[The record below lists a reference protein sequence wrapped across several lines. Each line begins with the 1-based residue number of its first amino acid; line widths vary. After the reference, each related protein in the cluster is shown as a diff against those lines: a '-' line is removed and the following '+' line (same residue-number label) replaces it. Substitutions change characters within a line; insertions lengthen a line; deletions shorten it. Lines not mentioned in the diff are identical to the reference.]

1 MITSTI
7 GKKFLKAYNEEYK
20 TDYDAKQFFIEK
32 FYPLFFDHNKYMMT
46 AGNSPLENPKISWE
60 KMILGNM
67 PFETEERRGE
77 RFNNLINKI
86 SSSEADASIAIGYP
100 SLDENATTSGQ
111 VTNLKIPIDK
121 DDIYSSWI
129 GAALSIGVQGG
140 ISIILDQ
147 SDILLSLYKGWE
159 MYRKVLNTTSNL
171 KGNQINTWNGQWLAH
186 FYNKKEYDDNN
197 PMANFN
203 PFEENKG
210 LMSIST
216 QSWTIIMIR
225 LSQQFTNPHMMGYVY
240 NIGQMNTTI
249 GFIPFVLSQIK
260 RPIELYKKFFNIDSG
275 KKAEAL
281 WGTAYGLRKACQ
293 SGVVGIKALE
303 PKGMSDY
310 ILKGKLPKLGNNE
323 NDKLNFNVYIIWI
336 LAMLNNEELWNI
348 AHEFAKELQNYSSGN
363 NNAKKDKSNKVN
375 AVITSTNKTTFIK
388 ALTEIVA
395 DVDNKAQIENIASV
409 VNRMPTEN
417 VPYFL
422 TLMRFHYAAI
432 NNQK

>member
-159 MYRKVLNTTSNL
+159 MYRKV
-171 KGNQINTWNGQWLAH
+171 
-186 FYNKKEYDDNN
+186 D
-197 PMANFN
+197 
-203 PFEENKG
+203 
-210 LMSIST
+210 
-216 QSWTIIMIR
+216 
-225 LSQQFTNPHMMGYVY
+225 
-240 NIGQMNTTI
+240 
-249 GFIPFVLSQIK
+249 
-260 RPIELYKKFFNIDSG
+260 
-275 KKAEAL
+275 
-281 WGTAYGLRKACQ
+281 RK
-293 SGVVGIKALE
+293 
-303 PKGMSDY
+303 
-310 ILKGKLPKLGNNE
+310 
-323 NDKLNFNVYIIWI
+323 
-336 LAMLNNEELWNI
+336 
-348 AHEFAKELQNYSSGN
+348 
-363 NNAKKDKSNKVN
+363 
-375 AVITSTNKTTFIK
+375 
-388 ALTEIVA
+388 
-395 DVDNKAQIENIASV
+395 SV
-409 VNRMPTEN
+409 V
-417 VPYFL
+417 
-422 TLMRFHYAAI
+422 
-432 NNQK
+432 